1 MLRYLASRLMQGSVV
16 ILLVSIGTFSMMHL
30 IPGDPVDLMVGEAQV
45 TKEQLDMIRR
55 KWGFDRPVHEQ
66 YFTWVVNMA
75 RGDFGQS
82 VIRTGVP
89 VRNMISEAAVVTA
102 KLNLLAFFISI
113 AIAIPLG
120 IVAAVRRYSGF
131 DYAIMVF
138 STLGLAL
145 PNFWIGL
152 MLIVLFS
159 LLLGW
164 LPPFGLP
171 SWQGYVMP
179 VAVIVANQTAL
190 LARMMRASTIE
201 GIGEDYVRTAR
212 AKGLAERVVV
222 SRHVVR
228 NALLPVVTVI
238 GYRIAFLL
246 SGTIVIENV
255 FALPG
260 LGQLF
265 IESVNRVDY
274 QVVQA
279 IVLVLSVLVVL
290 GNLLT
295 DLFYGYIDPRIR
307 IG

>member
-45 TKEQLDMIRR
+45 TQEQLDMIRR

-89 VRNMISEAAVVTA
+89 VRTMISEAAVVTA

-113 AIAIPLG
+113 ALAIPLG

>member
-30 IPGDPVDLMVGEAQV
+30 IPGDPVDLMVGEAHV
-45 TKEQLDMIRR
+45 TQEQLDLIRR
-55 KWGFDRPVHEQ
+55 KWGLDRPVHEQ

-89 VRNMISEAAVVTA
+89 VRTMISEAAVVTA

-113 AIAIPLG
+113 ALAIPLG

-212 AKGLAERVVV
+212 AKGLTEGTVV